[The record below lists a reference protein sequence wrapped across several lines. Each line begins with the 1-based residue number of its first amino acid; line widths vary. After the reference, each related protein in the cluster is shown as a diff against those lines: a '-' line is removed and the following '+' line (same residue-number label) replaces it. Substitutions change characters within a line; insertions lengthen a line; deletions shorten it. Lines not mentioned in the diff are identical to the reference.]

1 MSRPLK
7 LKVTGTAYSRFS
19 NSPTWGYPRLFAG
32 AYRRGLERSEM
43 EATMTRCDELVGKT
57 IRGCSLYENG
67 PYGPE
72 VLIEFTDDTVFS
84 TCLKISASLEA
95 KLLR

>member
-1 MSRPLK
+1 
-7 LKVTGTAYSRFS
+7 
-19 NSPTWGYPRLFAG
+19 
-32 AYRRGLERSEM
+32 
-43 EATMTRCDELVGKT
+43 MTRCDELVGKT

-84 TCLKISASLEA
+84 TCLKISATLEA
-95 KLLR
+95 KLLRKSEDEAELLKDFSPAV